1 MTDTAFSLKSA
12 LASKLSIKPA
22 VTQDPR
28 TFGSKTKGVI
38 LVCVGLCASTAG
50 FASTIYFP
58 GLPYI
63 TADLN
68 APSIATT
75 LTAALYV
82 LMMGIAP
89 VFWAI
94 MSDNWQVRR
103 IMLFASMVVFAVS
116 SLGCAFINNI
126 WGLVVLRCV
135 QAVGSSCGQS
145 VGAGVISD
153 CYPIEQRGA
162 AFAKFFLGLFLGPL
176 VGPIVGGFLI
186 MSDLSWRATFWFCV
200 AFAGAIGTTIFFF
213 FPETFRDELKWN
225 DDKTAI
231 TSYDELY
238 QEPAQDLNKEENTV
252 NQSETVI
259 EEEPKKRHQH
269 PLAAFI
275 LLKHPFMMIAS
286 LVSGIAFGCMF
297 AVETIIPDLY
307 EEYYGFNSWQTG
319 LSYLGAGIGNL
330 IGSILGGAL
339 SDKLLLRSRRLRGG
353 QAVCEDRLTANV
365 WPACLLIPFGLLL
378 FGWSVQGG
386 FTFWAPIVAFG
397 IQTFGMNQIMT
408 SSSAYIVD
416 ANPGSG
422 ASATASANL
431 VRMVLACVLTL
442 IANPLVS
449 AIGVGWTCVFLTA
462 LSVVA
467 FILLVILK
475 IWGQKLRNWSGFTDE

>member
-1 MTDTAFSLKSA
+1 MTDTSTSIKSV
-12 LASKLSIKPA
+12 LISKLSIKPP

-28 TFGSKTKGVI
+28 TFGTKTKGII
-38 LVCVGLCASTAG
+38 LVCIGLCAGTAG

-58 GLPYI
+58 GIPYI

-75 LTAALYV
+75 LTAALFI

-89 VFWAI
+89 VFWAA

-103 IMLFASMVVFAVS
+103 IVLFVSMIIFAAS
-116 SLGCAFINNI
+116 SLGCALINNI

-153 CYPIEQRGA
+153 CYPIEQRGS
-162 AFAKFFLGLFLGPL
+162 AFGKFFLGLFLGPL

-186 MSDLSWRATFWFCV
+186 ISALSWRATFWFCV
-200 AFAGAIGTTIFFF
+200 AFAGAVAAGLFFF
-213 FPETFRDELKWN
+213 FPETFRDEYKWN
-225 DDKTAI
+225 DDKTVI
-231 TSYDELY
+231 TPYSELN
-238 QEPAQDLNKEENTV
+238 QPATQDLSKEKTTAD
-252 NQSETVI
+252 QSEIVI
-259 EEEPKKRHQH
+259 EEEPRKGGQH

-275 LLKHPFMMIAS
+275 LLKHPFIMIAS

-307 EEYYGFNSWQTG
+307 KEYYGFNSWQTG

-330 IGSILGGAL
+330 LGSILGGAL
-339 SDKLLLRSRRLRGG
+339 SDRLLLRSRRLRGG
-353 QAVCEDRLTANV
+353 QAVCEDRLTANI
-365 WPACLLIPFGLLL
+365 WPACLFIPFGLLL
-378 FGWSVQGG
+378 FGWSIEGG
-386 FTFWAPIVAFG
+386 LTFWAPIVAFG
-397 IQTFGMNQIMT
+397 IQSFGMNQIMT
-408 SSSAYIVD
+408 ATSAYIVD

-442 IANPLVS
+442 ISNPLVS
-449 AIGVGWTCVFLTA
+449 ALGAGWTCVFLTG
-462 LSVVA
+462 LSVVL
-467 FILLVILK
+467 FILLVALK
-475 IWGQKLRNWSGFTDE
+475 IWGQKLRNWSGFTD